1 VDASSTGAAEAR
13 ITPPETTGAADIPP
27 SPEVRSSPPA
37 AAPAP
42 PPGTSDTASGR
53 TRPDHPNQIVPRAD
67 DLTAGAKRH
76 DLDNN
81 PAPLVDMAGTAGVI
95 RPDGTAAPAGDNAGI
110 PAERAVGRAAGQAGH
125 DEEPHAAFRRFMANG
140 WASVTAARPP
150 RDEIAPYTAKRRAL
164 LGTRFPT
171 DALVIPTGGLRVRA
185 NDTDYPFRPGTDFF
199 WLTGSHEPDAVLLL
213 TPNPAGEH
221 DALLYV
227 ADRSDRSTS
236 AFYTDRRYGELWV
249 GPRPGVR
256 ETAAE
261 LEIECR
267 PLTALPDALAR
278 LAPAATRVL
287 RGVDTQVDDAVLRHP
302 LRSPGRRAAAD
313 RDLELAQTLSELRL
327 VKDDFEISRLEDAV
341 AATALGFAECVGQL
355 PTAAALP
362 NGERWLEGTFWRRA
376 RVDGNDVGYGSIV
389 ACGHHATTLHWVR
402 DDGPVRPGDLAL
414 LDMGVESRSLYTAD
428 VTRTLPVDGRFSAL
442 QRQVY
447 DVVLAAQQAGIDAV
461 RPGAVFLDPHRAA
474 MRVIATALHDW
485 GLLPVGVEESLAEDP
500 QAPGAGLHRRY
511 TLHSTSHMLGLD
523 VHDCAQARDEAYRD
537 ARLEPGMVLTV
548 EPGLYFQPDDLT
560 VPPELRG
567 IGVRIEDDILVTG
580 EGCRNLSAALPR
592 SVLEVEDWMGRQLP
606 S

>member
-1 VDASSTGAAEAR
+1 
-13 ITPPETTGAADIPP
+13 
-27 SPEVRSSPPA
+27 
-37 AAPAP
+37 
-42 PPGTSDTASGR
+42 
-53 TRPDHPNQIVPRAD
+53 
-67 DLTAGAKRH
+67 
-76 DLDNN
+76 
-81 PAPLVDMAGTAGVI
+81 
-95 RPDGTAAPAGDNAGI
+95 
-110 PAERAVGRAAGQAGH
+110 
-125 DEEPHAAFRRFMANG
+125 
-140 WASVTAARPP
+140 
-150 RDEIAPYTAKRRAL
+150 
-164 LGTRFPT
+164 
-171 DALVIPTGGLRVRA
+171 
-185 NDTDYPFRPGTDFF
+185 
-199 WLTGSHEPDAVLLL
+199 
-213 TPNPAGEH
+213 
-221 DALLYV
+221 
-227 ADRSDRSTS
+227 
-236 AFYTDRRYGELWV
+236 
-249 GPRPGVR
+249 VR

-287 RGVDTQVDDAVLRHP
+287 RGVDAQVDDAVLRHP
-302 LRSPGRRAAAD
+302 LRRPGRHAAAD

-537 ARLEPGMVLTV
+537 AQLEPGMVLTV

-592 SVLEVEDWMGRQLP
+592 SAPEVEDWMGRQLP